1 MNLPA
6 LLLGSVLATIYG
18 VAFHVWRGG
27 GLSRL
32 ALYIGLSWAGFWL
45 GQFIASKIGF
55 VFISAGQLHI
65 GAATLSSIIF
75 LGIGYWLSLVDTQR
89 K

>member
-27 GLSRL
+27 GLPRMI
-32 ALYIGLSWAGFWL
+32 LYIGLSWAGFWL
-45 GQFIASKIGF
+45 GQFIATRTGF
-55 VFISAGQLHI
+55 VFVSVGQLHI

-75 LGIGYWLSLVDTQR
+75 LGIGYWLSLVDSQR